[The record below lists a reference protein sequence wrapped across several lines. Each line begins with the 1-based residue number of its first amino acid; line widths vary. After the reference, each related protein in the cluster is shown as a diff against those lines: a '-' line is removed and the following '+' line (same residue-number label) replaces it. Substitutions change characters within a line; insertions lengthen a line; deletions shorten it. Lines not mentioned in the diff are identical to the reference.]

1 MWQQPCAGVIVR
13 EPGTEDRAMV
23 VTGERRGD
31 VLWLSVSGRISALN
45 ATQFEEEVGD
55 AIDESDRAVIMDCGN
70 LVYISSAGLCVVLRT
85 AKNLRQ
91 RGAVFAI
98 CALSDPIRE
107 NFERI
112 GIDNVVVI
120 HPTGVEALA
129 SVIR

>member
-1 MWQQPCAGVIVR
+1 MWQQPCAEVIVR
-13 EPGTEDRAMV
+13 EPGTEVRAMM

-31 VLWLSVSGRISALN
+31 VLWLGVSGRINALN

-55 AIDESDRAVIMDCGN
+55 AIDEGDRAVIMDCGS
-70 LVYISSAGLCVVLRT
+70 LAYISSAGLYVVLRT

-91 RGAVFAI
+91 RGAAFAI

-107 NFERI
+107 VFERV
-112 GIDNVVVI
+112 GIDKVVAI

-129 SVIR
+129 SVVR